1 MSEFKAPMTQ
11 AELHSAISKL
21 ANDLYIPVFAHYSD
35 YISPK
40 APFEENL
47 HNLLY
52 EQYQVSF
59 EKRVARRLRAAGFP
73 YVKTMNTFSMTKER
87 LPYLNFDEVR
97 ELATCKFIDE
107 KADICAF
114 GPSGHGKSHLA
125 LAIGYEA
132 VRRGYS
138 VKFKRACDLVNE
150 MKEAKSEKHLSDYTR
165 MIVRCSMLIIDE
177 VGFLDYDESAAN
189 LLYQIVGAR
198 YETGSTFYTSNLK
211 FSEWAQF
218 AGKNALT
225 NAIVTRVAHQAIVLD
240 MNGPVAWRL
249 DHARSKRSKPEL
261 PGLDNDGGNAAAP
274 FV

>member
-1 MSEFKAPMTQ
+1 MY
-11 AELHSAISKL
+11 IS
-21 ANDLYIPVFAHYSD
+21 VFARYSD
-35 YISPK
+35 FVDSK
-40 APFEENL
+40 ASFEENL
-47 HNLLY
+47 YNLLS
-52 EQYQVSF
+52 EQYQVNF
-59 EKRVARRLRAAGFP
+59 EKRVTRKLRTSGFP
-73 YVKTMNTFSMTKER
+73 YIKTMNTFSMTKER
-87 LPYLNFDEVR
+87 LPHLNFDEVR

-107 KADICAF
+107 KADVCAF

-165 MIVRCSMLIIDE
+165 LMVRCSLLIIDE

-189 LLYQIVGAR
+189 LLYQIIGAR
-198 YETGSTFYTSNLK
+198 YEIGSTFYTSNLK
-211 FSEWAQF
+211 FSEWTQF
-218 AGKNALT
+218 SGKNALT

-249 DHARSKRSKPEL
+249 DHARSRRSMPEPNDL
-261 PGLDNDGGNAAAP
+261 ENINNVNSDDNGGGL
-274 FV
+274 